1 MLDRKSVG
9 ADLFQHRAASK
20 DTVGKLCVESRARS
34 VCSSWLDAQRR
45 AAALRSRLHA
55 MNDTGSLAAVVAE
68 ASIVSKPTTTP
79 ESTWVLAFCGPEASR
94 DHHCSHLNELLGEL
108 ARRARCRPGA
118 GLLVPRARLSCPGT
132 GALCPGAGALC
143 RGTGIP
149 APGRSI
155 PAPGRPKPVP
165 GRRAR
170 RPRAVTGPG
179 AQGLRRDPAYGL
191 RLRVLGPH
199 NYVVYAE

>member
-1 MLDRKSVG
+1 M
-9 ADLFQHRAASK
+9 
-20 DTVGKLCVESRARS
+20 S

-55 MNDTGSLAAVVAE
+55 MNDAGSLVAVVAE

-118 GLLVPRARLSCPGT
+118 GLLVPKSSALLPWHRSPLPRRRSPVPGHRD
-132 GALCPGAGALC
+132 PGAGAVNS
-143 RGTGIP
+143 GAGAAESGAGAVAP
-149 APGRSI
+149 APPHGDGPGGAG
-155 PAPGRPKPVP
+155 PAPRS
-165 GRRAR
+165 
-170 RPRAVTGPG
+170 
-179 AQGLRRDPAYGL
+179 
-191 RLRVLGPH
+191 RLWAKTTCVR
-199 NYVVYAE
+199 